1 MRFILIALMVFLTTG
16 CATSYDKYHQA
27 VDKANQRAVE
37 IQTAKSQAD
46 AAKYAALS
54 QIAATGDTTARVAVA
69 MAIAFSQANQ
79 QSVQT
84 HAPARPENEVREWA
98 KIVVP
103 TVGSMGLGYFQM
115 RQGIAA
121 SEAQRDV
128 AVSTNAAFQGM
139 GESIGQAGVA
149 GYQYIQSPQANT
161 TIGGSVVG
169 GDQVGDYSGE
179 MSGNSG
185 ELVTGGYTSTI
196 TETEEVAAE

>member
-1 MRFILIALMVFLTTG
+1 MKLFLIAVMAFLTTA
-16 CATSYDKYHQA
+16 CSTSYDKYYRA
-27 VDKANQRAVE
+27 VDTTNQRAVE
-37 IQTAKSQAD
+37 MQTAKSQAE

-54 QIAATGDTTARVAVA
+54 KIAESGDATAKVAAA
-69 MAIAFSQANQ
+69 MAIAFSQVNET
-79 QSVQT
+79 SVQT

-128 AVSTNAAFQGM
+128 AISTNAAFQGM
-139 GESIGQAGVA
+139 GESISQAGSA
-149 GYQYIQSPQANT
+149 GYQYIQAPQPNI

-169 GDQVGDYSGE
+169 GDQIGDYSGE

-185 ELVTGGYTSTI
+185 ELITGGYTSTVN
-196 TETEEVAAE
+196 EPDVVVP

>member
-1 MRFILIALMVFLTTG
+1 MKFFLIAVMAFLTTA
-16 CATSYDKYHQA
+16 CSTSYDKYYRA
-27 VDKANQRAVE
+27 VDTTNQRAVE
-37 IQTAKSQAD
+37 MQTAKSQAE

-54 QIAATGDTTARVAVA
+54 KIAESGDATAKVAAA
-69 MAIAFSQANQ
+69 MAIAFSQVNES
-79 QSVQT
+79 SVQT

-128 AVSTNAAFQGM
+128 AISTNAAFQGM
-139 GESIGQAGVA
+139 GESISQAGSI
-149 GYQYIQSPQANT
+149 GYQYIQAPQANT

-169 GDQVGDYSGE
+169 GDQIGDYSGE

-185 ELVTGGYTSTI
+185 ELITGGQTSTVN
-196 TETEEVAAE
+196 EPDVVP